1 MIHKQSHGLST
12 MRPALLRAFSTIF
25 PLLALG
31 AARADHI
38 LLQVEDFE
46 GPWRRQAN
54 IRGYLGSGFCT
65 SNANPNVA
73 STTMVG
79 KARIE
84 HAGAHAVWV
93 RAYTSGNSRRALQ
106 VEVAGQKLAVTHKGT
121 VREWRWER
129 AGEVDL
135 AAGEVEIV
143 VHDADDGFETADAVL
158 MTDRREHDPMEE
170 DRQWDVYGE
179 ELPQRA
185 DTLRFNIEAC
195 CKPLK
200 GRADPQS
207 LDEWEKGRPL
217 LRAELARSLGLDP
230 LPPRTPL
237 NARVTGKAERELY
250 TIENVVFE
258 SRPRFYVTANLYIPK
273 KADLPAPGIVVVPG
287 HAMKEGKNYPLYQ
300 MAQIG
305 LARHGFVVLGYDP
318 IGQGERQLPGFGHHL
333 GYSLLLVGQT
343 NEGIITWDTM
353 RAIDYLCT
361 RPEVDPE
368 RIGLTGN
375 SGGGLNS
382 LYAPAVDERIKVAAS
397 FCFVC
402 SFEQWIRY
410 GGNHCICNHLPGIV
424 RHMEQ
429 FEVVGLIAPRPFLM
443 GNGAKD
449 PIFPIAGTRDTL
461 RRGKAIYELY
471 GVPERVSLVEA
482 DLGHGW
488 SQPLREACYGWM
500 LTWLRGRGTGDP
512 VPEEDYEAEP
522 WDSPD
527 LTCYKDDK
535 MPEDRETLVTL
546 AQRMGRELIGQYDE
560 PPTAAGQRQQWAREL
575 RARIWDAF
583 GGKPRASKPRARDM
597 GSFEHDGRLVQK
609 IALTIEPHM
618 AVPALLMWPE
628 TDERPCPVV
637 IFVDEGGKLRVRGWP
652 LAGPLLKKGV
662 AVLALDP
669 RGLGEAHGEGKTGD
683 YNHLASDT
691 VVLGRP
697 LLAQQA
703 WDVAQA
709 AKHLRSAEGIDP
721 ERIACYGHG
730 AAGLIALLAT
740 ALSEEIR
747 GVVTEGTL
755 TTYLDAIEDGQ
766 PQPRWIFAP
775 GILRVADIPQVA
787 ALIAPRPVL
796 FADPVGPGLQALEEK
811 AAADRLAFTRGAFVG
826 AQCADKLQIAVDDA
840 EAATRETLRM
850 LTDVLLDRGV
860 PEDQG

>member
-1 MIHKQSHGLST
+1 MIHQRTHGFST
-12 MRPALLRAFSTIF
+12 MRRARLAAVCTAF
-25 PLLALG
+25 PLLLCG
-31 AARADHI
+31 IAAGDHV
-38 LLQVEDFE
+38 LLQVEDFQ
-46 GPWRRQAN
+46 GPWRRQTN
-54 IRGYLGSGFCT
+54 IRGYLGTGFCT

-73 STTMVG
+73 STVMAG
-79 KARIE
+79 KAAIAVPGE
-84 HAGAHAVWV
+84 HAVWV

-106 VEVAGQKLAVTHKGT
+106 VEVAGRRLAVTHKGT

-129 AGEVDL
+129 AGEVYLDV
-135 AAGEVEIV
+135 GEAEIV

-158 MTDRREHDPMEE
+158 ITDRRDYDPMEAE
-170 DRQWDVYGE
+170 RQWNVYGE
-179 ELPQRA
+179 DLPERA
-185 DTLRFNIEAC
+185 DALRFNIEAC

-200 GRADPQS
+200 DREAPQT
-207 LDEWEKGRPL
+207 LGEWEQRAPL
-217 LRAELARSLGLDP
+217 LRRELARSLGLDP

-237 NARVTGKAERELY
+237 NARVTGTAERELY
-250 TIENVVFE
+250 TIENVIFE
-258 SRPRFYVTANLYIPK
+258 SRPRFYVTANLYVPK
-273 KADLPAPGIVVVPG
+273 NVELPAPGIVVVPG

-343 NEGIITWDTM
+343 NEGLITWDTM

-382 LYAPAVDERIKVAAS
+382 LYAPAVDERINVAAS

-402 SFEQWIRY
+402 SFEQWLRY

-461 RRGKAIYELY
+461 RRAKAIYRFH

-500 LTWLRGRGTGDP
+500 VKWLQGRGNGEP
-512 VPEEDYEAEP
+512 ISEEQYEAEP

-527 LTCYKDDK
+527 LTCCKGEK

-546 AQRMGRELIGQYDE
+546 AQRMGRELIERHDK
-560 PPTAAGQRQQWAREL
+560 PPRSVKRWQQWARKL
-575 RARIWDAF
+575 RAGIWEVF
-583 GGKPRASKPRARDM
+583 GGKPRASRPRARDM
-597 GSFEHDGRLVQK
+597 GSFEHQGRLVQK
-609 IALTIEPHM
+609 IALTTEPHM
-618 AVPALLMWPE
+618 AVPALLLWPE
-628 TDERPCPVV
+628 AAERPCPAV
-637 IFVDEGGKLRVRGWP
+637 IFIDDGGKLRVRDWP
-652 LAGPLLKKGV
+652 LTEALLGKGV
-662 AVLALDP
+662 AIFAIDP
-669 RGLGEAHGEGKTGD
+669 RGLGEGQGAGSTGD

-703 WDVAQA
+703 WDVMQA

-721 ERIACYGHG
+721 DRIACYGHG
-730 AAGLIALLAT
+730 AAGLIALLAG
-740 ALSEEIR
+740 ALSDDIG
-747 GVVTEGTL
+747 GVVAEGTL

-796 FADPVGPGLQALEEK
+796 FARPIGPGLQALGDE
-811 AAADRLAFTRGAFVG
+811 AAAEKLAFTREAFGATGRRHAFR
-826 AQCADKLQIAVDDA
+826 IAVGDDGAVA
-840 EAATRETLRM
+840 EQ
-850 LTDVLLDRGV
+850 VLEALGVRG
-860 PEDQG
+860 PG